1 MDVVTGTD
9 TLTSSAG
16 LDRLLAGIRHLT
28 ALADGATSADAMF
41 RALARELLTVPGAE
55 EVHIHHLLV
64 DGDSAEE
71 LVAVYLNGGVGRLS
85 YLLPRAE

>member
-41 RALARELLTVPGAE
+41 RALARELLTVPVSASRGIPAARPSE
-55 EVHIHHLLV
+55 SAARKLLRV
-64 DGDSAEE
+64 LATQATPGGRSAR
-71 LVAVYLNGGVGRLS
+71 GSR
-85 YLLPRAE
+85 